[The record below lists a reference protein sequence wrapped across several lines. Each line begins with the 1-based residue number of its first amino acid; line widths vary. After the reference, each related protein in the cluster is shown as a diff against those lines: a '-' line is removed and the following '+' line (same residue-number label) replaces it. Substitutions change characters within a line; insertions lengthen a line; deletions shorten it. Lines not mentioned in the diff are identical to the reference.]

1 MPPDAQPRKVMGGGF
16 RSHNPTSRGGGGSG
30 GLAPQQT
37 TSSAAAY
44 SGSVPGVANGIA
56 AAGGRVK
63 SEQELKAELDH
74 AKKER
79 EYIENLSAQV
89 FLP

>member
-30 GLAPQQT
+30 GLAP
-37 TSSAAAY
+37 TSSAAAAY
-44 SGSVPGVANGIA
+44 SGSVPGGASGIA